1 MRDNFFR
8 FVSHDNRKTTM
19 PHISDKGLSI
29 APSPIRKLVPY
40 AEQAKK
46 RGVRVYHL
54 NIGQPDIETPQVAI
68 DAVRN
73 IQEKVFAYTHSAGME
88 SYRRKLAEYYR
99 RTGIDVGYDE
109 IIVTDGGSEAL
120 QMAMTVCL
128 DTGDEILTPEPYY
141 ANYNGF
147 AAEAGV
153 RILPVRSHIGN
164 DFALP
169 PVADFEKA
177 LTPQT
182 KAILICN
189 PNNPTGYLYNRE
201 ELEAIAQIVRRHD
214 LFLICD
220 EVYREFCYDGAV
232 HHSSMNL
239 AGIEQNVV
247 MCDSVSKRYSMCGV
261 RLGCIITRNREI
273 YDGAMRMAQARL
285 SPPLLAQIAAE
296 AAVDAPASY
305 FEAVN
310 TEYRSRRDCLVSRL
324 NEIEGVYC
332 PNPRGAFYVTVKLP
346 VDDADTFARWMLE
359 SFSHNGATVMIA
371 PASGFYS
378 DPATGRHEARMAYV
392 LNREDLSA
400 AADCLAEAL
409 RQYPGRL

>member
-1 MRDNFFR
+1 
-8 FVSHDNRKTTM
+8 M
-19 PHISDKGLSI
+19 PHISEKGLGI

-40 AEQAKK
+40 AEQAKS
-46 RGVRVYHL
+46 RGVKVYHL

-73 IQEKVFAYTHSAGME
+73 IREKVFAYTHSAGME

-99 RTGIDVGYDE
+99 RTGIEVGYDE

-141 ANYNGF
+141 ANYNSF

-153 RILPVRSHIGN
+153 RIRPVRSYIGD

-169 PVADFEKA
+169 PVAELEKA
-177 LTPQT
+177 LTPRT

-201 ELEAIAQIVRRHD
+201 ELEAIADIVRRHD

-239 AGIEQNVV
+239 PGIEQNVV

-261 RLGCIITRNREI
+261 RLGCLVTRNR
-273 YDGAMRMAQARL
+273 
-285 SPPLLAQIAAE
+285 
-296 AAVDAPASY
+296 
-305 FEAVN
+305 
-310 TEYRSRRDCLVSRL
+310 
-324 NEIEGVYC
+324 
-332 PNPRGAFYVTVKLP
+332 
-346 VDDADTFARWMLE
+346 
-359 SFSHNGATVMIA
+359 
-371 PASGFYS
+371 
-378 DPATGRHEARMAYV
+378 
-392 LNREDLSA
+392 
-400 AADCLAEAL
+400 
-409 RQYPGRL
+409 